1 MMSIQWHV
9 GAIHESPL
17 RTVAVLLLLLILLAG
32 CGKKGP
38 VRPLKQPLPTAPE
51 ALSVQQKG
59 DRFLV
64 SWRPPVR
71 NQDGSEL
78 TNLEKF
84 KIYKMRYDLADDCP
98 ECRDTSVLLLE
109 VDLDYLRDVSR
120 IGDRIYL
127 WDGELEAG
135 FGYQYRVV
143 PINTR
148 GRDGAQARLRVP
160 FVVPP
165 PPPVR
170 LTAENHDR
178 MVRLRWQPPA
188 EVAAEAERVGFNV
201 YRREGSD
208 AFPLLP
214 VNREI
219 QVEPTF
225 EDYSVENGRTYEYAV
240 RTVVRSLG
248 ARVESQL
255 SGTVKATP
263 QPGL

>member
-1 MMSIQWHV
+1 MGIRRFF
-9 GAIHESPL
+9 IL
-17 RTVAVLLLLLILLAG
+17 IFLLCLLPG

-38 VRPLKQPLPTAPE
+38 VRPLKQPLPAAPE

-109 VDLDYLRDVSR
+109 VDLDYLRDVRR
-120 IGDRIYL
+120 IGDRLYL
-127 WDGELEAG
+127 WDDELEAG
-135 FGYQYRVV
+135 IGYQYSVV
-143 PINTR
+143 PFNAR
-148 GRDGAQARLRVP
+148 GRQGDSARQRIP
-160 FVVPP
+160 FVSPP

-170 LTAENHDR
+170 LTAESHDR

-240 RTVVRSLG
+240 RTVVRLLETK
-248 ARVESQL
+248 VESQL
-255 SGTVKATP
+255 SNPATATP

>member
-1 MMSIQWHV
+1 MGFRI
-9 GAIHESPL
+9 
-17 RTVAVLLLLLILLAG
+17 LLILIFLLTTLPG

-38 VRPLKQPLPTAPE
+38 VRPLKQPLPAAPE

-78 TNLEKF
+78 TDLEKF
-84 KIYKMRYDLADDCP
+84 KVYKMRYELGDDCP
-98 ECRDTSVLLLE
+98 ECRDTSVLLQE
-109 VDLDYLRDVSR
+109 VDLDYLRDVTR
-120 IGDRIYL
+120 IGDRLYL

-135 FGYQYRVV
+135 FGYQYRIV

-148 GRDGAQARLRVP
+148 GREGAQARQRVP
-160 FVVPP
+160 FVAPP

-170 LTAENHDR
+170 LTAESHDR
-178 MVRLRWQPPA
+178 MARLRWQPPA
-188 EVAAEAERVGFNV
+188 VVPAEAEWVGFNL
-201 YRREGSD
+201 YRREAGE

-219 QVEPTF
+219 QVEPEF

-240 RTVVRSLG
+240 RTVIRFLG

-255 SGTVKATP
+255 SGTVTVTP